1 MTIYFNT
8 VFSGWLFGI
17 TIIACQ
23 KKLGLKNER
32 VATSGVNYPEI
43 AYDPWTDLRKRED
56 ISWFNLTFPYQ
67 QIPQSYQQRIVQ
79 AYYAAGKLKKI

>member
-1 MTIYFNT
+1 MALRSYKNCVLEKI
-8 VFSGWLFGI
+8 
-17 TIIACQ
+17 
-23 KKLGLKNER
+23 GLKNER

-67 QIPQSYQQRIVQ
+67 QIPQSYQQKIVQ
-79 AYYAAGKLKKI
+79 AYYAAGNLKKNKISI